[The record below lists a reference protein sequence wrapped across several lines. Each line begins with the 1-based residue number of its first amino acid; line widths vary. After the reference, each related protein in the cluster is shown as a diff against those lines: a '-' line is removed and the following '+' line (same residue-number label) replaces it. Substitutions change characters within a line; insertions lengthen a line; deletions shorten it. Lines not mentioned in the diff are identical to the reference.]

1 MNYDSPREI
10 ATFLNDRGLS
20 LKKRFGQN
28 FLVSPGARERI
39 ISTLDPRPEDTL
51 WEIGGGIGAMSH
63 MLTSMV
69 RRLIVFEID
78 HGLTRALKESIG
90 APDRF
95 ELIEGD
101 YLKRWQEAH
110 RLFGAPNRI
119 LGNLPY
125 NVASQIIASLVNWE
139 RPVGRAVFTVQREVA
154 HRMAARPGTKDY
166 SGFSLICQSV
176 FEVGL
181 HGDIAAR
188 SFYPVPEVVST
199 VVSLTPRMPLVEFDR
214 ELYGAVVRDLFA
226 ARRKTIRNNLSAGS
240 VARRFGQPAVDDA
253 LRRAGISPGDRG
265 EMLSVEEVQGLVEAL
280 RSSDRAD

>member
-1 MNYDSPREI
+1 MKYDSPKEI
-10 ATFLNDRGLS
+10 ASLLNERGLS

-39 ISTLDPRPEDTL
+39 ISTLDPRPEETL

-63 MLTSMV
+63 MLIGRV
-69 RRLIVFEID
+69 GRLVVFEID
-78 HGLTRALKESIG
+78 HGLIRILKESLG
-90 APDRF
+90 AFEGF
-95 ELIEGD
+95 ELVEGD
-101 YLKRWQEAH
+101 YLKRWQEA
-110 RLFGAPNRI
+110 RRSFGEPDRV

-125 NVASQIIASLVNWE
+125 NVASQIIASLVDWE

-154 HRMAARPGTKDY
+154 HRMAAGPGSKDY

-199 VVSLTPRMPLVEFDR
+199 VVSLTPKLPLVEFDR

-226 ARRKTIRNNLSAGS
+226 ARRKTIRNNLAGGT
-240 VARRFGQPAVDDA
+240 VARKFGQEAVEEA
-253 LRRAGISPGDRG
+253 LSSCGISPTDRG
-265 EMLSVEEVQGLVEAL
+265 EMLSVEQVQGFVAAL
-280 RSSDRAD
+280 GASGNAD